1 MDSCAYVIFHS
12 YQCTQTL
19 SFTFRAAKG
28 HVPSPLFDTVT
39 SLSPQRWCA
48 QRHPFRWCRCSSSS
62 QPSSSVT
69 SDTSDPS
76 APSWPLCPASSSSSQ
91 VGAITHVPLS
101 LVPDSV
107 TDHRCLVCPVSHV
120 DTRGHTLHHGT
131 ISSVW
136 GRCVCV
142 HCYPERRFSLTSQLG
157 PGFSLSAFEYDWK
170 KCGKTIFNEHL
181 FFSTGFSG
189 TSVICHVEQQVAAM
203 LPEQRLSGA
212 KLELLFSKGC
222 FAWYVWGGSNAA
234 ELRGASNTVWYD
246 GSHLPL
252 RRLADKGC
260 SRIIGLM

>member
-28 HVPSPLFDTVT
+28 HVPSALFDTVT

-136 GRCVCV
+136 GRCVCTLLSGKAILLDFTI
-142 HCYPERRFSLTSQLG
+142 RTRLFSECLRIWLKKMWKNNIQWTSFFFNG
-157 PGFSLSAFEYDWK
+157 IFWN
-170 KCGKTIFNEHL
+170 KCNLPCWTAGGCNAPRAKTVR
-181 FFSTGFSG
+181 SQTGAP
-189 TSVICHVEQQVAAM
+189 V
-203 LPEQRLSGA
+203 LQRLFR
-212 KLELLFSKGC
+212 LIC
-222 FAWYVWGGSNAA
+222 
-234 ELRGASNTVWYD
+234 LRRKQRCRAQRSIKH
-246 GSHLPL
+246 SLIRRLPL
-252 RRLADKGC
+252 ATAATC
-260 SRIIGLM
+260 W